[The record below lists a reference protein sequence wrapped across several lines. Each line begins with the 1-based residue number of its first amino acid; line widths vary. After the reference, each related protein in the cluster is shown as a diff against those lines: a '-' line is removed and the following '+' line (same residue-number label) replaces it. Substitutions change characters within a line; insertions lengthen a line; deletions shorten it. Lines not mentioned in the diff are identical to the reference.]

1 MPFSLCWQVLTSELC
16 YAGCRNT
23 AGEACVL
30 CIIQYYV
37 LYSIIFIIIT
47 PRSQQYKVTKLTP
60 QQKLVAR
67 LCSGRNGS
75 GGVRVE
81 APCIACMH
89 MSPPVVARWS
99 LRLSDS
105 YGVRLSGATIPWAL
119 RAPAR
124 ALWPRCMP
132 APVLHTTTR
141 CAVRARVRVYVC
153 FKFRNTKLLW
163 DPSRGG
169 TGGTT

>member
-1 MPFSLCWQVLTSELC
+1 MYYT
-16 YAGCRNT
+16 
-23 AGEACVL
+23 VL
-30 CIIQYYV
+30 CIIQYYI
-37 LYSIIFIIIT
+37 YYYY
-47 PRSQQYKVTKLTP
+47 PSQQYKVTKVTP
-60 QQKLVAR
+60 QQMLVAR
-67 LCSGRNGS
+67 LRSGRNGS

-89 MSPPVVARWS
+89 MSSPVVARWS

-141 CAVRARVRVYVC
+141 CARVRSTIG
-153 FKFRNTKLLW
+153 RNTEQFLVLCIILYYILYCILFVLCITA
-163 DPSRGG
+163 P
-169 TGGTT
+169 